1 MKRTIILPS
10 LVAALVAL
18 SPAAAALAGTGNPS
32 GTGQPSVECGE
43 NGLGDGPHGFS
54 TGGFANAE
62 TRYAGSDGTP
72 SADNGGPKAIS
83 QYDVACAH
91 AAAPAQVDTTASA
104 MPDSTTSTAPGLDT
118 PKKVH
123 PLHGH
128 K

>member
-10 LVAALVAL
+10 LVTALVVL

-32 GTGQPSVECGE
+32 GTGQPSVECGD
-43 NGLGDGPHGFS
+43 GIGDGPHGFT

-62 TRYAGSDGTP
+62 TKYAGSEGTP
-72 SADNGGPKAIS
+72 SAVNGGPKAIS

-91 AAAPAQVDTTASA
+91 AAAPAQVDATAPTT
-104 MPDSTTSTAPGLDT
+104 PDSTTSTVPGADT

>member
-1 MKRTIILPS
+1 MKRSIILPS
-10 LVAALVAL
+10 VVTALVVL

-43 NGLGDGPHGFS
+43 DGLGNGPHGFT
-54 TGGFANAE
+54 TGGFANAQ
-62 TRYAGSDGTP
+62 TRYAGSEGTP
-72 SADNGGPKAIS
+72 SAANGGANAIS

-91 AAAPAQVDTTASA
+91 VAPAAEVDATATTI
-104 MPDSTTSTAPGLDT
+104 PDTTSTAPET

-123 PLHGH
+123 PSHGE